1 METGSPC
8 KAPRLVS
15 YRVCEFGQGRGS
27 RHQETQMEDADD
39 IELAGW
45 LFKCV
50 LAILVTPA
58 FAVAASFILN

>member
-1 METGSPC
+1 
-8 KAPRLVS
+8 
-15 YRVCEFGQGRGS
+15 
-27 RHQETQMEDADD
+27 MEDADD

-45 LFKCV
+45 LFKGV

>member
-1 METGSPC
+1 
-8 KAPRLVS
+8 
-15 YRVCEFGQGRGS
+15 
-27 RHQETQMEDADD
+27 MEDADD